1 MMPSLLRVRWLRHI
15 SFSVAVAAVVVG
27 CRIAAA
33 HAVVASGYNVVP
45 LTADNVRC
53 IQQVGAMD
61 EQGGVVG
68 VADFV
73 TLPFS
78 GPSSGLSAFV
88 WRNGVFTP
96 LPPFAGF
103 DPSTTFAS
111 GPGCSGAGATFAS
124 GLSPSGSVVVGTG
137 VSAFVKAPPLV
148 ASEWTNGVGP
158 LALGSLC
165 APMPMNFPLSQA
177 FAINDAG
184 NVVGNSR
191 TQDFCDG
198 SIGNGIVPNAAFLRR
213 GAQMGA
219 IAQAGGAGNLASG
232 EINAVAVNVHDQVV
246 VTDDNAG
253 ADNVLPTA
261 YLWQPSPGAS
271 VFPGTLAPLPVFPF
285 GSSSLRIDALP
296 SSQLGASTLGTSF
309 VLNDAGVVVGVRLPL
324 DAAFV
329 PAYSQNG
336 GPAVALPTANG
347 LPQGAANGIN
357 ANGNAVGSSFD
368 VGTGQQVATLW
379 PGAGGVPGAEAM
391 DLNTLI
397 PPDAGITLYEAV
409 GINDEGDI
417 LAYGAATGSPAGLF
431 ELTTGVR
438 HVRITFDPETIAD
451 SGAGLVRTSV
461 TVTDDKQQPVA
472 HQKVFLDPPP
482 AAHPRSLV
490 CGPGGCLYPSRLTDG
505 SFVGLKFPRTTD
517 ASGRIDVLVYTGTE
531 SGDWVLD
538 AFEPGHDGMT
548 DGSDL
553 RSFPITG
560 QLATTLPVGLLD
572 RLRGIYNAQHDL
584 AIDVGTDLFI
594 TAKANQPLL
603 LAWLDLHAA
612 QLTDV
617 DWGPVRS
624 ADGSTAGV
632 VFYPHGRNADDLL
645 SHLQNGTPLAP
656 AATSVMVVLDTEVA
670 RQQIV
675 DQVLHPDQATKLPDP
690 PLLAAWE
697 SAHGPAQRGLVADY
711 AGSEFTYFGF
721 PRPPAIRGVVDT
733 QFATTCLITDPNVY
747 SVRVGSPVNLLF
759 HDASGAGFGVDAQG
773 HMVTDLPGIVTRD
786 DANQIDGYF
795 VPAADYTIDV
805 QGTGDGPA
813 TVAFFTPKGVRA
825 YALNASALQ
834 QGSLKLHHNAV
845 ASSFKFGG
853 QKARAIKGVPLALAG
868 LPDALHAKTA
878 TQLVLTLTDALHAP
892 AASVTVA
899 ITGDGI
905 SRHASTNAQ
914 GIVTF
919 TVVPKRAGKVTVKAA
934 GPGYLKLK
942 RTVTISS

>member
-1 MMPSLLRVRWLRHI
+1 MVPSLLRTCCLRR
-15 SFSVAVAAVVVG
+15 VAFALTVAAVMVG

-33 HAVVASGYNVVP
+33 HAAVASAYNVVP
-45 LTADNVRC
+45 LTFENVRC

-61 EQGGVVG
+61 AQGGVVG

-96 LPPFAGF
+96 LPPFTGF

-111 GPGCSGAGATFAS
+111 GPGCSGVGATQAS
-124 GLSPSGSVVVGTG
+124 GIDPSGSVVVGTG
-137 VSAFVKAPPLV
+137 VSADVKAPPLI

-165 APMPMNFPLSQA
+165 APMPMNVPLSQA

-184 NVVGNSR
+184 DVVGNSR

-198 SIGNGIVPNAAFLRR
+198 SIGNGIVPNAAFLRH
-213 GAQMGA
+213 GAEMGA
-219 IAQAGGAGNLASG
+219 IAEAGGAGNLASG
-232 EINAVAVNVHDQVV
+232 EIDAVAINVHDQVV

-253 ADNVLPTA
+253 ADNTLPTA

-271 VFPGTLAPLPVFPF
+271 VFPGTLAPLSVFPF

-296 SSQLGASTLGTSF
+296 SSQLGATTLGTSF
-309 VLNDAGVVVGVRLPL
+309 VLNDAGVVVGVRMPL

-336 GPAVALPTANG
+336 GPAVVLPTANG

-357 ANGNAVGSSFD
+357 GNGDVVGSSFD
-368 VGTGQQVATLW
+368 VGTGHQIATLW
-379 PGAGGVPGAEAM
+379 PGAGGVPGADAM

-397 PPDAGITLYEAV
+397 PSDAGITLYEAV

-417 LAYGAATGSPAGLF
+417 LAYGAAMGSPPGLF

-438 HVRITFDPETIAD
+438 HVRIAFDPETVAG

-482 AAHPRSLV
+482 AAHPRALV
-490 CGPGGCLYPSRLTDG
+490 CGPGGRLYPSRLTDG

-517 ASGRIDVLVYTGTE
+517 ASGRIDVQVYTGTE

-538 AFEPGHDGMT
+538 AFEPGHDGMA

-560 QLATTLPVGLLD
+560 QLATTLPAGLLD
-572 RLRGIYNAQHDL
+572 RLRGFYSAQHDL

-594 TAKANQPLL
+594 TPKTNQPLL

-624 ADGSTAGV
+624 ADGATAGV

-656 AATSVMVVLDTEVA
+656 TAAAVLAVLDTEVA
-670 RQQIV
+670 CQQIV
-675 DQVLHPDQATKLPDP
+675 DQVLHPDQATKLADP

-733 QFATTCLITDPNVY
+733 QFAATCLITDPNVY

-759 HDASGAGFGVDAQG
+759 HDASGAAFGVDAQG
-773 HMVTDLPGIVTRD
+773 QMVADLPGIVTRD
-786 DANQIDGYF
+786 DANHVDGYF
-795 VPAADYTIDV
+795 VPAADYTVDV

-813 TVAFFTPKGVRA
+813 TVAFFTPKGVRT
-825 YALNASALQ
+825 YTLNATPA
-834 QGSLKLHHNAV
+834 QGGSVKLHHDAV
-845 ASSFKFGG
+845 AGSFTFGG
-853 QKARAIKGVPLALAG
+853 QKARAVKGVPLSLAG
-868 LPDALHAKTA
+868 LPPALHAKTA

-892 AASVTVA
+892 AGSVAVSVS
-899 ITGDGI
+899 GDGI
-905 SRHASTNAQ
+905 SRHGSTDAQ
-914 GIVTF
+914 GTVTF
-919 TVVPKRAGKVTVKAA
+919 AVVPKRPGKVTVKAS

-942 RTVTISS
+942 RTVTVGS